1 MEIVRERKSETGT
14 TEERP
19 RGILCGFG
27 GDCEREGGCCLALNA
42 RRYTAA
48 GMLCGLCVHVC
59 VRAPN
64 HLVVGVHRV
73 QGRAAIQG
81 DSIETASL
89 LLISSILISFVSF
102 CIIVIIIRAF
112 RIQPFYQG
120 KKQHLLTYHSIFSS
134 SSSAFS
140 PGIFGCKEYSPDCSK

>member
-1 MEIVRERKSETGT
+1 
-14 TEERP
+14 
-19 RGILCGFG
+19 
-27 GDCEREGGCCLALNA
+27 
-42 RRYTAA
+42 
-48 GMLCGLCVHVC
+48 MLCGLCVHVC

-102 CIIVIIIRAF
+102 CIIVIISFGPTAL
-112 RIQPFYQG
+112 QPFYQG

-134 SSSAFS
+134 SAFS
-140 PGIFGCKEYSPDCSK
+140 PPFPRFSWQFFGRHFRL